1 MEHRI
6 FGIESEFGLSYVP
19 HGLGRLS
26 IEESAAALFKPVLD
40 QWRSTNV
47 FLPNGG
53 RLYLDV
59 GSHPEY
65 ASAECGSIDELLA
78 QERAGELLFADLART
93 ARKRLLA
100 GSEGRPLDG
109 ELYLFKNNVDSA
121 GNSYG
126 SHENYLI
133 SRKLQFNDL
142 IAQLVPF
149 LVTRQI
155 LVGAGK
161 THPNGGPVPGSTDP
175 ASSTGVPSYS
185 FSQRA
190 DHIWEAASTSTS
202 RARPLI
208 NTRDEP
214 HADASKFRRM
224 HVINGDSNMAE
235 PTTLLKIASTDLVLR
250 MLEDRFPVTSLDIVS
265 VPAALRAIS
274 HDLTGTATFETT
286 DGKHYTALSVQRHYL
301 DAARQYV
308 QQYGAHHHHVEYAL
322 DLWQRTLD
330 AIESGDY
337 SSIDTEID
345 WAIKKKL
352 LDAYIA
358 RARAAGQPADYASAR
373 IRQLD
378 LAYHDID
385 PERSVFHALVRRG
398 AIKRILPEGAA
409 EAAKTQPPSTR
420 ALQRSRFINAA
431 VAAGEQ
437 FTVDWVHLKL
447 NAYPQH
453 TLVCKDPFATGS
465 EELEEVLS
473 LLESKAR
480 QHQEA
485 AFPPPC

>member
-1 MEHRI
+1 MEQRI
-6 FGIESEFGLSYVP
+6 YGIESEYGLNFIPDSY
-19 HGLGRLS
+19 GRLS
-26 IEESAAALFKPVLD
+26 IEEAAQALFKPVLD

-65 ASAECGSIDELLA
+65 ATAECGSITELIA
-78 QERAGELLFADLART
+78 QERAGELLFARLARQ
-93 ARKRLLA
+93 AQQRLA
-100 GSEGRPLDG
+100 SEGTSG
-109 ELYLFKNNVDSA
+109 QLYLFKNNVDSA

-133 SRKLQFNDL
+133 SRKLEFNAL

-161 THPNGGPVPGSTDP
+161 THPQGGPVMTAGKVEGTGT
-175 ASSTGVPSYS
+175 TGVPSYS

-202 RARPLI
+202 RSRPLI

-214 HADASKFRRM
+214 HADASRFRRM

-235 PTTLLKIASTDLVLR
+235 PTILLKIASTDVVLR
-250 MLEDRFPVTSLDIVS
+250 MLEDHFPLTSLDLAS
-265 VPAALRAIS
+265 VPNALRAIS
-274 HDLTGTATFETT
+274 HDLSGRATFQTT
-286 DGKHYTALSVQRHYL
+286 DGTHYTALSVQRHYL

-308 QQYGAHHHHVEYAL
+308 QQHGAHHEHVDYAL

-352 LDAYIA
+352 LDSYIA
-358 RARAAGQPADYASAR
+358 RARAKGEAADYSSPR

-385 PERSVFHALVRRG
+385 PQRSIYYALVRRG
-398 AIKRILPEGAA
+398 AIKTILPADAA
-409 EAAKTQPPSTR
+409 EAATEQPPATR
-420 ALQRSRFINAA
+420 AALRSRFIRAA
-431 VAAGEQ
+431 LAAGEQ

-447 NAYPQH
+447 NLYPQH
-453 TLVCKDPFATGS
+453 PVVCKDPFQTESAEVDQLISMLQGKEPAPAT
-465 EELEEVLS
+465 
-473 LLESKAR
+473 
-480 QHQEA
+480 
-485 AFPPPC
+485 PPLI